1 MAALRFLRLH
11 LPCHL
16 LILCLLQPLAVF
28 SEIYVALAF
37 IIDGIEEV
45 FVGNGACQAPDLLL
59 KANGQ
64 LPVLEGAQFVQE
76 GAVRVQF
83 KRQVAGNR
91 EEMEE
96 VDELLKRWAIP
107 SMQGETLEGLCEIG

>member
-1 MAALRFLRLH
+1 MAAIRLRLRLH

-64 LPVLEGAQFVQE
+64 LPVLEGAQFVIKNPNATSTC
-76 GAVRVQF
+76 GCGSSFSA
-83 KRQVAGNR
+83 
-91 EEMEE
+91 
-96 VDELLKRWAIP
+96 
-107 SMQGETLEGLCEIG
+107 